1 MDYPDIFPPQSVFD
15 FLRTQKPLTY
25 KIETF
30 DLSTVRSL
38 VPNVFQGN
46 FFQILEI
53 TKGAS
58 LSVRFNEDIRSEVT
72 FTDVQH
78 KFGLYHQVY
87 LTNTAQAGST
97 CKIFFGLN
105 EFYIPFF
112 KSDITSDLI
121 IKPNINLVQSLTQT
135 VTNVATALVLPA
147 TSRPVKIHFYNN
159 TSKVI
164 YIGGSTLNAGA
175 NGFPIFPA
183 QLYPLDLSPHWLN
196 TDLYVQVASGSY
208 DLNYFVFA
216 TEI

>member
-1 MDYPDIFPPQSVFD
+1 MAEYPDLYPPQSVFN
-15 FLRTQKPLTY
+15 FLRTEKPLTY
-25 KIETF
+25 KIVTL
-30 DLSTVRSL
+30 DLSTARSL
-38 VPNVFQGN
+38 SPDIFQGN
-46 FFQILEI
+46 FFQILSI

-58 LSVRFNEDIRSEVT
+58 LTVRFNEDIRDEVT

-78 KFGLYHQVY
+78 KFGLFHKVFY
-87 LTNTAQAGST
+87 TNTAQAGAS

-121 IKPNINLVQSLTQT
+121 IKPNINLVQNKTQT
-135 VTNVATALVLPA
+135 VTNVATALVLPT

-164 YIGGSTLNAGA
+164 YLGDSSVSAS

-196 TDLYVQVASGSY
+196 TGLYVVVASGNY
-208 DLNYFVFA
+208 NLNYLVFA